1 MPGMHVR
8 SAVLVGLLCLFTAT
22 ASADIDR
29 FAPSVVPFGSSDS
42 FITIYGSDLLGTE
55 GTLVVFDDLYE
66 VEPVGTSTELVVGV
80 PIDVT
85 AFEGP
90 HTVEVRSFDSTGVR
104 VHGPV
109 TFTVETQ
116 GGSGPPLLSLR
127 EFLVVE
133 ADSSNG
139 AEVRY
144 VAEAFSAST
153 GDPVPVTCTPAS
165 ETIFPLGTTIV
176 QCSATDEGGTAFGGF
191 SVFVTDTTPPELTVP
206 ADIETDNP
214 VVSYTVSAVD
224 NIDGPVGVNCSKP
237 SGSTFPSGRTK
248 VVCTAVDAHFNLTTD
263 AFFVRVTG
271 GAPQITVPDDKFIE
285 ATSAAGAV
293 VHFADEVIAEEA
305 TSVTC
310 TPPSGS
316 TFALGTTTVTCTATN
331 TAGSTAASFLIT
343 VADNSGPVL
352 DIPTVLEVEATS
364 PAGATVSYVA
374 TATDAVDGPVAVDC
388 QPASGTFFAFGTTTV
403 LCTAFDTKGHETAGS
418 FDVIVQDTTAPTITT
433 ATANPNGLWP
443 PNHKMIPVTLTVTAT
458 DAVDP
463 TPSIYIV
470 SVSSN
475 QPVNGT
481 GDGDTAPDW
490 VITSPLT
497 LQLRAERSHGA
508 DRVYTITVAAT
519 DLYGNVSTAT
529 IAVTVGKGS
538 NSKHLSGIR

>member
-1 MPGMHVR
+1 M
-8 SAVLVGLLCLFTAT
+8 
-22 ASADIDR
+22 
-29 FAPSVVPFGSSDS
+29 
-42 FITIYGSDLLGTE
+42 TIYGSDLLGTE
-55 GTLVVFDDLYE
+55 GTLVVYDGLYE
-66 VEPVGTSTELVVGV
+66 VEPAGTSTELVAGV

-90 HTVEVRSFDSTGVR
+90 HTVEVRSFDTTGVR

-116 GGSGPPLLSLR
+116 AGSGPPLLTLP

-133 ADSSNG
+133 ADTAAG

-144 VAEAFSAST
+144 VATAVSAST
-153 GDPVPVTCTPAS
+153 GDPVAVTCTPAS
-165 ETIFPLGTTIV
+165 ETIFPMGTTIV
-176 QCSATDEGGTAFGGF
+176 QCSATDAGGTSNGGF
-191 SVFVTDTTPPELTVP
+191 SVFVTDTTPPVLTIP

-214 VVSYTVSAVD
+214 VVTYTVSAVD
-224 NIDGPVGVNCSKP
+224 NIDGSIGVSCSKP

-293 VHFADEVIAEEA
+293 VHFADEVTAEEA

-331 TAGSTAASFLIT
+331 AAGSTSASFHIT
-343 VADNSGPVL
+343 VEDNAGPVL
-352 DIPTVLEVEATS
+352 DIPAVLEVEATS
-364 PAGATVSYVA
+364 PAGATATYTA
-374 TATDAVDGPVAVDC
+374 TATDAVDGPVAIDC

-403 LCTAFDTKGHETAGS
+403 FCTATDTKGHETAGS

-433 ATANPNGLWP
+433 ATANPAGLWP
-443 PNHKMIPVTLTVTAT
+443 PNHKMVPITLTVTAT

-463 TPSIYIV
+463 TPSIHIV
-470 SVSSN
+470 DVSSN

-481 GDGDTAPDW
+481 GDGDTGPDW

-497 LQLRAERSHGA
+497 LELRAERSHGV

-519 DLYGNVSTAT
+519 DLYGNVSTTT
-529 IAVTVGKGS
+529 IAVTVAQGN
-538 NSKHLSGIR
+538 NSKRLRALH